1 METNKPKIRALNG
14 ISKVV
19 CSSLFFEYETRTYH
33 LVHYDTEILTIRAEI
48 QATNKDKYIIT
59 KCLKCSPSSTRAILQ
74 VTDFLQIPRKTV
86 KESMIPYNKFH
97 FYKTGETRK
106 KKNELLEVINK

>member
-1 METNKPKIRALNG
+1 MSDKPKIRVLNG

-19 CSSLFFEYETRTYH
+19 SSSLFFEYETRTYH

-48 QATNKDKYIIT
+48 QANNLDKYIIT
-59 KCLKCSPSSTRAILQ
+59 KCLKCSPSSTRAIFQ
-74 VTDFLQIPRKTV
+74 VTDYLNIDRKTV

-106 KKNELLEVINK
+106 KKNELLKVINK